1 MAQLRFIVDKKAI
14 LITDY
19 RDMIKT
25 INQVQPT
32 LIKDLKKNIR
42 SIAAPAQSAVKQ
54 RIPSVAPLSGMM
66 RVHHGTKTWNY
77 GAPAKSVLIDVRN
90 SGKPNKKGYITLGR
104 LRVRSVG
111 TVLADMSGRSGK
123 YVDKW
128 TATKPYMYRYYKN
141 GQAIDAPRA
150 HRINGQGARM
160 IDKLNERKGTASRF
174 AWPAFEQ
181 AQPEIRAKAQLAIRR
196 TFDLLHGQFMRGR

>member
-1 MAQLRFIVDKKAI
+1 MAILRVLVDKDAI
-14 LITDY
+14 VVTDY
-19 RDMIKT
+19 RDLIKT
-25 INQVQPT
+25 VQKVEPT
-32 LIKDLKKNIR
+32 LMRELRANIKE
-42 SIAAPAQSAVKQ
+42 IAAPAQTAIKNA
-54 RIPSVAPLSGMM
+54 IPQVAPLSGMI

-77 GAPAKSVLIDVRN
+77 GTPAKSVTLSLRA
-90 SGKPNKKGYITLGR
+90 SGKPNKQGYVTLGS
-104 LRVRSVG
+104 LKVKSVG

-123 YVDKW
+123 YIDRY

-160 IDKLNERKGTASRF
+160 IDKLNERKGNASRF

-181 AQPEIRAKAQLAIRR
+181 MQPEIRAKAMRTVRR
-196 TFDLLHGQFMRGR
+196 TFDLLYGQLRRS